1 MNRMLDAGFYNM
13 DCMDGMTQFPDKFF
27 ELAIVSKAVKPFRP
41 ALYVGKI
48 QSICFEGGVI
58 MRKHT
63 VNLRYVNTKL
73 NGYFR
78 MALSRLAQLNSLLIV
93 QRAKFIVMGAAQS
106 VNAKVKRCGH
116 VSIKQIPNLA
126 SVKAYKSKYVNLIT
140 AIPLSIVT
148 SVALDVKD
156 ICLALLG
163 SLRYRARPCS
173 SFHLYA
179 QKALS
184 VIHQNI
190 IRKPLFTR
198 ESHKT
203 LQDKV
208 GTNHIFTRFS
218 HLELVANSHN
228 ITSHILYNTYVGMS
242 IARCKA
248 VIA

>member
-1 MNRMLDAGFYNM
+1 MLESGFYNM
-13 DCMDGMTQFPDKFF
+13 DCMDGMAQFPDKFF
-27 ELAIVSKAVKPFRP
+27 ELAIVSKTIKPFRH

-58 MRKHT
+58 LRKHT
-63 VNLRYVNTKL
+63 VNLRDVHAKL
-73 NGYFR
+73 HGYFG
-78 MALSRLAQLNSLLIV
+78 MALSRLTQFNSLLIV
-93 QRAKFIVMGAAQS
+93 QPANLIVMRAAQRID
-106 VNAKVKRCGH
+106 AKVKGCGH
-116 VSIKQIPNLA
+116 ISIKQITNLA
-126 SVKAYKSKYVNLIT
+126 GIKAHKSKEINLFII
-140 AIPLSIVT
+140 IPLSVVT

-228 ITSHILYNTYVGMS
+228 ITSPILYNTYVGMS

-248 VIA
+248 VMV